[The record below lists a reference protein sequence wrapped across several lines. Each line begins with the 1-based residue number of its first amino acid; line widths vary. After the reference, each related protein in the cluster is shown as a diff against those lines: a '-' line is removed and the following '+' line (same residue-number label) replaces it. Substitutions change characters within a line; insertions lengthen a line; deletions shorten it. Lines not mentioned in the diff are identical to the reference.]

1 MTTKDLKTGNTCVT
15 ESGAV
20 YSVKYLLV
28 NGKKYLPYLVKGKHQ
43 LKLSRHWNDDL
54 TSKDDREALD
64 IAFVYDRWGNLLWD
78 RHAEEVSFDNSIFEE
93 EDACADDLEAI
104 LNAGGWIEAAKTIS
118 RSKADLTISRERRKS
133 GFREALTF
141 RKDIGM
147 RRVAILLDGDKVYI
161 RASET
166 GYAVFQNT
174 KNGTGNQYLRIPQ
187 QENVE
192 YGDYDLRYNSEHEV
206 WIGKK
211 VDE

>member
-1 MTTKDLKTGNTCVT
+1 MTARDLRQNNTCVT
-15 ESGAV
+15 ESGEV
-20 YSVKYLLV
+20 YTVKTLFV
-28 NGKKYLPYLVKGKHQ
+28 KGKKYIPYLVRGKRN
-43 LKLSRHWNDDL
+43 LKLSQHWRDDL
-54 TSKDDREALD
+54 TSLD
-64 IAFVYDRWGNLLWD
+64 TGAMDITYVYDSYGNLLWD
-78 RHAEEVSFDNSIFEE
+78 RYV
-93 EDACADDLEAI
+93 DAPDDCADDLGAI
-104 LNAGGWIEAAKTIS
+104 LNAGGWIEATKTYG

-166 GYAVFQNT
+166 GYAVYRNT

-206 WIGKK
+206 WVGKK
-211 VDE
+211 VEE